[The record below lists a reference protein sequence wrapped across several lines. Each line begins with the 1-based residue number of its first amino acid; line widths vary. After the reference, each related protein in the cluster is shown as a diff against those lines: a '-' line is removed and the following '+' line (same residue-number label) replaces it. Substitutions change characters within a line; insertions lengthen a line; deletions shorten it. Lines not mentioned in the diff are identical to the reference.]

1 MDSRN
6 FDRSLLLLRLTFGGL
21 MIINHGWRKL
31 LKLLNEDPIKFADPI
46 GIGTEASLWL
56 AVFGEV
62 ICPILL
68 ILGLFTRLAAVPA
81 LITML
86 VAAFVVHGTDPF
98 GDKEGALLFAVPYL
112 VLLLS
117 GPGRY
122 SLDYWWEQ
130 RRLSL
135 R

>member
-1 MDSRN
+1 
-6 FDRSLLLLRLTFGGL
+6 
-21 MIINHGWRKL
+21 MILNHGWRKL
-31 LKLLNEDPIKFADPI
+31 LKLLNEDPVKFADPL
-46 GIGTEASLWL
+46 GIGTEPSLWL

-62 ICPILL
+62 FCPLL
-68 ILGLFTRLAAVPA
+68 LVLGLFTRTAAIPA

-86 VAAFVVHGTDPF
+86 VAAFVVHGSDPF

-112 VLLLS
+112 VLLLL

-130 RRLSL
+130 RS
-135 R
+135 